1 MIYFN
6 QHFDKTK
13 LRLFIAWLLTRLGG
27 WQTIHALERF
37 KTLGFGYATRAGV
50 SLGVDDLSAPPLKI
64 GFVDATS
71 KFVQSSFG
79 GQSIG
84 SEKAQRVIDSWSGA
98 SEVLKDAVVDHFL
111 QTDPLNPIYMMAF
124 SGARGSL
131 TQVRQLVG
139 MRGLMVDPMGNILTL
154 PVQHSFREGLTVTE
168 YMISCYGARKG
179 LVDTAL
185 RTAKSGYLTRR
196 LVDVAQ
202 DVLIRR
208 IDCGTKKGI
217 LLTDLKTPE
226 GVLLRPLNARLL
238 GRVLLPT
245 NQVIDTQLASTL
257 SSQSSVHV
265 RSPLTCRPNL
275 GTGSPDV
282 CQLCYGWNLARGQT
296 VQVGE
301 AVGILAAQSIGE
313 PGTQLT
319 MRTYHTGGA
328 VAGQRSSRLRAPRAG
343 RLCFSSEQPGSLV
356 RTSIGELGFIVYQT
370 CQFSIFTSEG
380 NNIERLDYKVPA
392 GTCLLVRHGQWVRRF
407 QDLAFWPLSKATTNP
422 VLNEYK
428 AGTNFNAQWA
438 FSSKASETDNIQSLW
453 LLSSSSSSRLNT
465 KNIFGD
471 KIETGEIQS
480 QFTLFD
486 NSDLQKTEKLKSKVL
501 LGDYILEKTGFRT
514 NQINLNTGRLIS
526 WQNKWLGF
534 RKAQRTLV
542 NLKNLQGL
550 AENQFNALNEGQW
563 LPRGTFLG
571 LFVYTTPTSGDIVQG
586 LPRIDALF
594 EARSSTGLSEEM
606 ILVFNSLLKK
616 GVPAQKATKLAFT
629 FIQER
634 LICRIQEA
642 YLDQGVHIDD
652 KHLEVIVRQ
661 MTSKVLINYSGDSP
675 CVPGDLISLE
685 EAEAFSSA
693 LRALG
698 MEELIYEPTLTG
710 ITKAALQKQGFLSPA
725 SFQDTIRVLLRCSL
739 QSQQDPVRGLKEH
752 VILGQSLPSGT
763 GHRASQLFN

>member
-1 MIYFN
+1 MMYFN

-13 LRLFIAWLLTRLGG
+13 LRLFIAWLLNRLGG

-37 KTLGFGYATRAGV
+37 KKLGFGYATRAGV
-50 SLGVDDLSAPPLKI
+50 SLGVDDLSAPPLKM

-71 KFVQSSFG
+71 EFVQSSFA

-168 YMISCYGARKG
+168 YMLSCYGARKG

-202 DVLIRR
+202 DVLVRR
-208 IDCGTKKGI
+208 IDCGTRNGI
-217 LLTDLKTPE
+217 VLSDLKTPE
-226 GVLLRPLNARLL
+226 GVLLRPLNKRLL
-238 GRVLLPT
+238 GRVLLSN
-245 NQVIDTQLASTL
+245 NQVIDTELAKKL
-257 SSQSSVHV
+257 SKEKEVEV

-319 MRTYHTGGA
+319 MRTFHTGGA
-328 VAGQRSSRLRAPRAG
+328 VAGQKSSRLRAPQAG
-343 RLCFSSEQPGSLV
+343 RLCFLTKVPGSLV
-356 RTSIGELGFIVYQT
+356 RTAVGELGFIVYQT
-370 CQFSIFTSEG
+370 TQFSIFTSSH
-380 NNIERLDYKVPA
+380 NNFERLDYKVPP

-407 QDLAFWPLSKATTNP
+407 QDLAFWPLSKNNANP
-422 VLNEYK
+422 VLNQYK
-428 AGTNFNAQWA
+428 SGTSLNAQWIY
-438 FSSKASETDNIQSLW
+438 SSPSKEKMKPIW
-453 LLSSSSSSRLNT
+453 LLSGSSSSRMNLNT
-465 KNIFGD
+465 SFGD
-471 KIETGEIQS
+471 KISVGEIQNHC
-480 QFTLFD
+480 TLFQG
-486 NSDLQKTEKLKSKVL
+486 SDIEKTEKLKTKTP
-501 LGDYILEKTGFRT
+501 LGDFIFEKTGLRSEV
-514 NQINLNTGRLIS
+514 ISLNTGRIIS
-526 WQNKWLGF
+526 WQKSWLGL
-534 RKAQRTLV
+534 RKALRNLINLS
-542 NLKNLQGL
+542 NLKNSS
-550 AENQFNALNEGQW
+550 ENAFNPANEGKW

-571 LFVYTTPTSGDIVQG
+571 FFIYTTPTSGDIVQG

-594 EARSSTGLSEEM
+594 EARSATGLAEHM
-606 ILVFNSLLKK
+606 ISVFNSLVEK
-616 GVPAQKATKLAFT
+616 GLDSRQATKAAFT
-629 FIQER
+629 AIQEL

-642 YLDQGVHIDD
+642 YLDQGVQIDD

-675 CVPGDLISLE
+675 CVPGDLIPLE
-685 EAEAFSSA
+685 EAEAFCGA
-693 LRALG
+693 LKALG
-698 MEELIYEPTLTG
+698 LEELTYEPTLIG
-710 ITKAALQKQGFLSPA
+710 ITKSALQKQGFLSPA

-739 QSQQDPVRGLKEH
+739 EAQQDPVRGLKEH

>member
-1 MIYFN
+1 MMYFN

-13 LRLFIAWLLTRLGG
+13 LRLFIAWLLSRLGG
-27 WQTIHALERF
+27 WQTINALERF

-71 KFVQSSFG
+71 KFVQSSFA

-168 YMISCYGARKG
+168 YMLSCYGARKG

-208 IDCGTKKGI
+208 IDCGTQKGI

-226 GVLLRPLNARLL
+226 GLLLRPLNKRLL

-245 NQVIDTQLASTL
+245 NQVIDSQLAETL
-257 SSQSSVHV
+257 SSNKKVHV
-265 RSPLTCRPNL
+265 RSPLTCVPNL

-282 CQLCYGWNLARGQT
+282 CQMCYGWNLGRGQT

-319 MRTYHTGGA
+319 MRTFHTGGA
-328 VAGQRSSRLRAPRAG
+328 VAGQRSSRLRAPKAG
-343 RLCFSSEQPGSLV
+343 RLCFLTKVPGRLV

-370 CQFSIFTSEG
+370 CKFSIFSSNEEK
-380 NNIERLDYKVPA
+380 IERLDYKVPA

-407 QDLAFWPLSKATTNP
+407 QDLAFWPLAKTNTNP
-422 VLNEYK
+422 VLNQYK
-428 AGTNFNAQWA
+428 AGTGLNAQWV
-438 FSSKASETDNIQSLW
+438 FSSDSDENIQSIW
-453 LLSSSSSSRLNT
+453 LLAGSSLSQLSR
-465 KNIFGD
+465 KNSFGD
-471 KIETGEIQS
+471 KIEVGEIQS
-480 QFTLFD
+480 KCTLFQ
-486 NSDLQKTEKLKSKVL
+486 NSDLQKTERLKAKTKLGHYVF
-501 LGDYILEKTGFRT
+501 EKTGYRL
-514 NQINLNTGRLIS
+514 NQVNLNTGRIIS
-526 WQNKWLGF
+526 WQRNWLGI
-534 RKAQRTLV
+534 RKAQRTFV
-542 NLKNLQGL
+542 NLKNLQGFSG
-550 AENQFNALNEGQW
+550 QGFDSSNEGKW

-571 LFVYTTPTSGDIVQG
+571 FFVYTTPISGDIVQG

-594 EARSSTGLSEEM
+594 EARSSTGLSEQM
-606 ILVFNSLLKK
+606 ILMFNSLLKQ
-616 GVPAQKATKLAFT
+616 GLTAPQATKLAFT

-661 MTSKVLINYSGDSP
+661 MTSKVLINFSGDSP
-675 CVPGDLISLE
+675 CVPGDLIALE
-685 EAEAFSSA
+685 EAEAFCSA
-693 LRALG
+693 LKALD
-698 MEELIYEPTLTG
+698 MEELTYEPTLIG

-739 QSQQDPVRGLKEH
+739 EAQQDPVRGLKEH

>member
-1 MIYFN
+1 MMYFN

-13 LRLFIAWLLTRLGG
+13 LRLFIAWLLNRLGG

-50 SLGVDDLSAPPLKI
+50 SLGVDDLSAPPLKV

-71 KFVQSSFG
+71 QFVQSSLG
-79 GQSIG
+79 GQSLG

-168 YMISCYGARKG
+168 YMLSCYGARKG

-202 DVLIRR
+202 DVLVRR
-208 IDCGTKKGI
+208 IDCGTQKGI
-217 LLTDLKTPE
+217 ILSDLKTPE
-226 GVLLRPLNARLL
+226 GVLLRPLHKRIL
-238 GRVLLPT
+238 GRVLLPN
-245 NQVIDTQLASTL
+245 NQVIDTQFAATL
-257 SSQSSVHV
+257 VNKKDIFV

-275 GTGSPDV
+275 GTGSPDI
-282 CQLCYGWNLARGQT
+282 CQLCYGWNLARGQR

-319 MRTYHTGGA
+319 MRTFHTGGA
-328 VAGQRSSRLRAPRAG
+328 VAGQKSNRLRAPKAG
-343 RLCFSSEQPGSLV
+343 RLCFLNKISGSLV
-356 RTSIGELGFIVYQT
+356 RTSIGELGFLTYET
-370 CQFSIFTSEG
+370 CRFSIFTST
-380 NNIERLDYKVPA
+380 NQQFERLDYKVPA
-392 GTCLLVRHGQWVRRF
+392 GTCLLVRHGQWIRRF
-407 QDLAFWPLSKATTNP
+407 QDLAFWPLSKDSTNP
-422 VLNEYK
+422 ILNKYK
-428 AGTNFNAQWA
+428 SGTSINGQWV
-438 FSSKASETDNIQSLW
+438 FSSDTQEKVKPIW
-453 LLSSSSSSRLNT
+453 LFSGSSISRFNGNNL
-465 KNIFGD
+465 IGD
-471 KIETGEIQS
+471 KINNGEIQS
-480 QFTLFD
+480 QCSLFQG
-486 NSDLQKTEKLKSKVL
+486 SDLQKIEKLNLKGL
-501 LGDYILEKTGFRT
+501 LGDYVFEKTGLRS
-514 NQINLNTGRLIS
+514 NKISLSTGRLIS
-526 WQNKWLGF
+526 WQRRWMGF
-534 RKAQRTLV
+534 RRAQRNLV
-542 NLKNLQGL
+542 NLQKLKDSSENIFNLKM
-550 AENQFNALNEGQW
+550 EGRW
-563 LPRGTFLG
+563 VPRGTFLG
-571 LFVYTTPTSGDIVQG
+571 FFSYTTPISGDIVQG

-594 EARSSTGLSEEM
+594 EARPATGLADHM
-606 ILVFNSLLKK
+606 IAVFNSLVGNGLNSRD
-616 GVPAQKATKLAFT
+616 ATQGAFIA
-629 FIQER
+629 IQER

-642 YLDQGVHIDD
+642 YLDQGVQIDD

-675 CVPGDLISLE
+675 CVPGDLIPLE
-685 EAEAFSSA
+685 EAEAFCGA
-693 LRALG
+693 LKALG
-698 MEELIYEPTLTG
+698 LEELTYEPTLIG

-739 QSQQDPVRGLKEH
+739 EAKQDPVRGLKEH
-752 VILGQSLPSGT
+752 VILGQSIPSGT
-763 GHRASQLFN
+763 GHRASQLFH

>member
-1 MIYFN
+1 MMYFN

-13 LRLFIAWLLTRLGG
+13 LRLFIAWLLNRLGG

-37 KTLGFGYATRAGV
+37 KKVGFGYATRAGV

-64 GFVDATS
+64 GFVDSTS
-71 KFVQSSFG
+71 KFVESSFG
-79 GQSIG
+79 GQSTG

-208 IDCGTKKGI
+208 IDCGTKNGI

-226 GVLLRPLNARLL
+226 GVVLRPLNKRLL
-238 GRVLLPT
+238 GRVLLPS
-245 NQVIDTQLASTL
+245 NQVIDSPLAETL
-257 SSQSSVHV
+257 SNEKQVYV
-265 RSPLTCRPNL
+265 RSPLTCKPNL

-282 CQLCYGWNLARGQT
+282 CQLCYGWNLARGKT

-301 AVGILAAQSIGE
+301 AIGILAAQSIGE

-319 MRTYHTGGA
+319 MRTFHTGGA
-328 VAGQRSSRLRAPRAG
+328 VAGQRTNRLRAPKAG
-343 RLCFSSEQPGSLV
+343 RLCFLNQVPGSLV
-356 RTSIGELGFIVYQT
+356 RTSVGEVGFIIYQT
-370 CQFSIFTSEG
+370 CKFSIFTSVG
-380 NNIERLDYKVPA
+380 HKFERLDYKFPP

-407 QDLAFWPLSKATTNP
+407 QDLAFWPLTKLKINP
-422 VLNEYK
+422 VVKQYK
-428 AGTNFNAQWA
+428 SGTRFHSQWVYTGL
-438 FSSKASETDNIQSLW
+438 SDESIQSIW
-453 LLSSSSSSRLNT
+453 LLSASCLSRLNN
-465 KNIFGD
+465 KSSFGD
-471 KIETGEIQS
+471 KLQTGEIQS
-480 QFTLFD
+480 KCTLFPQ
-486 NSDLQKTEKLKSKVL
+486 SDIQKTEIPKYKVL
-501 LGDYILEKTGFRT
+501 LGQYLFEKTGLRVK
-514 NQINLNTGRLIS
+514 QINLNTSRLSS
-526 WQNKWLGF
+526 WQRKWLGL
-534 RKAQRTLV
+534 RQVQRNLIHKENLEAAQTPLV
-542 NLKNLQGL
+542 T
-550 AENQFNALNEGQW
+550 EGSW

-571 LFVYTTPTSGDIVQG
+571 LFSYTQPVSGDIVQG

-594 EARSSTGLSEEM
+594 EARSATGLQEQLV
-606 ILVFNSLLKK
+606 LVFNSLLQQ
-616 GVPAQKATKLAFT
+616 GLSSHQATKLAFT

-634 LICRIQEA
+634 IICRIQEA
-642 YLDQGVHIDD
+642 YLDQGVSIDD

-661 MTSKVLINYSGDSP
+661 MTSKVLINNSGDSP
-675 CVPGDLISLE
+675 CVPGDSISL
-685 EAEAFSSA
+685 AEARAFCSA
-693 LRALG
+693 LKALDLDE
-698 MEELIYEPTLTG
+698 MTYEPTLIG
-710 ITKAALQKQGFLSPA
+710 ITKSALEKQGFLSPA

-739 QSQQDPVRGLKEH
+739 EAQQDPVRGLKEH
-752 VILGQSLPSGT
+752 VILGQNLPAGT
-763 GHRASQLFN
+763 GHRASQLFD

>member
-1 MIYFN
+1 MMYFN

-13 LRLFIAWLLTRLGG
+13 LRLFIAWLLNRLGG

-50 SLGVDDLSAPPLKI
+50 SLGVDDLSAPPLKM

-71 KFVQSSFG
+71 QFVQSSFG

-168 YMISCYGARKG
+168 YMLSCYGARKG

-208 IDCGTKKGI
+208 IDCGTQRGI
-217 LLTDLKTPE
+217 ILTDLKTPE
-226 GVLLRPLNARLL
+226 GLLLRPLNKRLL

-245 NQVIDTQLASTL
+245 NQVIDTQLANKL
-257 SSQSSVHV
+257 SDKKEVHV
-265 RSPLTCRPNL
+265 RSPLTCQANL

-282 CQLCYGWNLARGQT
+282 CRLCYGWNLARGHT

-319 MRTYHTGGA
+319 MRTFHTGGA
-328 VAGQRSSRLRAPRAG
+328 VAGQKSSRLRASKAG
-343 RLCFSSEQPGSLV
+343 RLCFLNKTPGSLV
-356 RTSIGELGFIVYQT
+356 RTSVGELGFIVYQT
-370 CQFSIFTSEG
+370 CYFSIFTSTSD
-380 NNIERLDYKVPA
+380 NFERLDYKVPA
-392 GTCLLVRHGQWVRRF
+392 GTCLLVRHGQWIRRF
-407 QDLAFWPLSKATTNP
+407 QDLAFWPLAKDTGNP
-422 VLNEYK
+422 VLNQYK
-428 AGTNFNAQWA
+428 AGTGLNAQWF
-438 FSSKASETDNIQSLW
+438 FSSPSEDNIKSIW
-453 LLSSSSSSRLNT
+453 LLSGSRATRLNR
-465 KNIFGD
+465 KNIVGD
-471 KIETGEIQS
+471 KIEHGEIQS
-480 QFTLFD
+480 QCTLYQT
-486 NSDLQKTEKLKSKVL
+486 SDLQKTEKLKL
-501 LGDYILEKTGFRT
+501 QTPLGHYILEKTGLRT
-514 NQINLNTGRLIS
+514 KQISLNTGRLIS
-526 WQNKWLGF
+526 WQRNWLGL
-534 RKAQRTLV
+534 RKAQRNLV
-542 NLKNLQGL
+542 NFENLKNLPEDTFNLSNQG
-550 AENQFNALNEGQW
+550 NW
-563 LPRGTFLG
+563 VPRGTFLG
-571 LFVYTTPTSGDIVQG
+571 FFVYTTPISGDIVQG

-594 EARSSTGLSEEM
+594 EARSSTGLAEQM
-606 ILVFNSLLKK
+606 IAVFNSLLED
-616 GVPAQKATKLAFT
+616 GLDSQAATKGAFT
-629 FIQER
+629 FIRER

-661 MTSKVLINYSGDSP
+661 MTSKVLINSSGDSP
-675 CVPGDLISLE
+675 CIPGDLIPLE
-685 EAEAFSSA
+685 EAEAFCDA
-693 LRALG
+693 LNALG
-698 MEELIYEPTLTG
+698 LGVLTYEPTLIG

-739 QSQQDPVRGLKEH
+739 EAQQDPVRGLKEH

>member
-1 MIYFN
+1 MMYFN

-13 LRLFIAWLLTRLGG
+13 LRLFIAWLLNRLGG

-50 SLGVDDLSAPPLKI
+50 SLGVDDLSAPPLKT

-168 YMISCYGARKG
+168 YMLSCYGARKG

-208 IDCGTKKGI
+208 IDCGTKDGI
-217 LLTDLKTPE
+217 LLSDLKTPE
-226 GVLLRPLNARLL
+226 GTLLRPLHKRLL
-238 GRVLLPT
+238 GRVLLST
-245 NQVIDTQLASTL
+245 NQVIDTELAHTL
-257 SSQSSVHV
+257 SMKKEVLV
-265 RSPLTCRPNL
+265 RSPLTCCPNL

-282 CQLCYGWNLARGQT
+282 CQMCYGWNLARGQT

-319 MRTYHTGGA
+319 MRTFHTGGA
-328 VAGQRSSRLRAPRAG
+328 VAGQKSSRLRAPKAG
-343 RLCFSSEQPGSLV
+343 RLCFLNKIPGSLV

-370 CQFSIFTSEG
+370 CHFSIFTDG
-380 NNIERLDYKVPA
+380 RQNNERLDYKVPA
-392 GTCLLVRHGQWVRRF
+392 GTCLLVRHGQWIRRF
-407 QDLAFWPLSKATTNP
+407 QDLAFWPLSKDSTNP
-422 VLNEYK
+422 ILNQYK
-428 AGTNFNAQWA
+428 AGTGLNAQWI
-438 FSSKASETDNIQSLW
+438 FSSSSQENIKSIW
-453 LLSSSSSSRLNT
+453 LLSASLSSRLNQKT
-465 KNIFGD
+465 VLGD
-471 KIETGEIQS
+471 KIGSGDIQNKC
-480 QFTLFD
+480 TLFQG
-486 NSDLQKTEKLKSKVL
+486 SDIEKTEKLDLNSR
-501 LGDYILEKTGFRT
+501 LGDFVFEKTGLQA
-514 NQINLNTGRLIS
+514 NKVSLNTGRIIS
-526 WQNKWLGF
+526 WQRNWLGL
-534 RKAQRTLV
+534 RKAQRNLLNIQ
-542 NLKNLQGL
+542 NLKTSTENIFDLTTQGNL
-550 AENQFNALNEGQW
+550 

-571 LFVYTTPTSGDIVQG
+571 FFVYTTPISGDIVQG

-594 EARSSTGLSEEM
+594 EARSSTGLAEHM
-606 ILVFNSLLKK
+606 ISVFNGLVEK
-616 GVPAQKATKLAFT
+616 GLDSRQATKAAFT
-629 FIQER
+629 AIQEH
-634 LICRIQEA
+634 LICLIQEA
-642 YLDQGVHIDD
+642 YLDQGVQIDD

-675 CVPGDLISLE
+675 CVPGDLIPLE
-685 EAEAFSSA
+685 EAEAFCTA
-693 LRALG
+693 LTALG
-698 MEELIYEPTLTG
+698 LKELTYEPTLIG

-739 QSQQDPVRGLKEH
+739 EAQQDPVRGLKEH